1 MNFNNTHKTYTVDEA
16 TARLMRF
23 CAYRDRCHQE
33 VEKKLKEMRMIPEA
47 QQEIIYRLIQEKFL
61 NEERFARSFAR
72 GKFRIKK
79 WGRVRIV
86 RELKQRNISKFNID
100 CALTEIDSEKYQL
113 QLEALLEKRLAALT
127 EKNKY
132 KLRKKLADYVLY
144 RGYESHLVY
153 EAIRE
158 MGC

>member
-1 MNFNNTHKTYTVDEA
+1 
-16 TARLMRF
+16 MRF